1 MSQGPAARQGA
12 STSTT
17 LRQRIIFFSTA
28 DIPGMPQE
36 RMGVAPLASSV
47 DVGEFLRSFAH
58 LCLSD
63 APVFVL
69 SAQVLTTRCRL
80 T

>member
-17 LRQRIIFFSTA
+17 LRQRIIFFSA

-80 T
+80 E

>member
-1 MSQGPAARQGA
+1 
-12 STSTT
+12 
-17 LRQRIIFFSTA
+17 
-28 DIPGMPQE
+28 MPQE

-47 DVGEFLRSFAH
+47 DVGEFLRSFTH

-69 SAQVLTTRCRL
+69 SAQVLTTMVL
-80 T
+80 NVT